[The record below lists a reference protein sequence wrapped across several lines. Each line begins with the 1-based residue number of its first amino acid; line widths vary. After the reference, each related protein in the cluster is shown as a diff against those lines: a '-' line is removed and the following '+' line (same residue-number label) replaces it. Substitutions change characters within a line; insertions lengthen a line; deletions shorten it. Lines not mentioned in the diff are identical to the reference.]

1 MASAGLTWALN
12 NGMTADQ
19 YYQNIFDFVLQNQG
33 MSDADLRSAMDQY
46 GISPTDVAQAT
57 GTKPEVVQQRYEAIP
72 ATVPEPVYA
81 PVAPP
86 SLLETPLEAPVET
99 PAYVAPVETPAY
111 VAPVTAPVLTPPVAA
126 PVTAPVGLLETPVTS
141 PVVAPVA
148 ESIAAPVVTPPV
160 TTGSNMATSAALNY
174 ALNNGMTQEQ
184 YYKNIFDYVANN
196 RGLTDAQ
203 LKSEMTRLG
212 VSPQDVAAA
221 TGVPLAGVEQRFNA
235 ATPITA
241 AELATETKA
250 QADLLARQQE
260 AARLAALAAVPVT
273 TPVVTPPAVVTPPV
287 VTTPV
292 VKPPVTTPATNTALN
307 AQLEKAYKD
316 GDIALL
322 NSLLAQNQVTSA
334 QAKNM
339 FNLTDADLSWIQNN
353 AGGKFYTPPTATP
366 GANMGIGSSFANF
379 QSIPIGAQYNPA
391 VTAGGASPYSQIMGQ
406 MKPFQNP
413 YQNFVANT
421 PMGGYDPG
429 LYDRIETANLAKAQ
443 AEAEI
448 ARLGGT
454 PVYGSDA
461 TGTDTAGIGS
471 QGGDSAGNT
480 GGGPGTGADGDA
492 AFANGGMVRSLLGPN
507 PQGPDDGL
515 GYLDKGEYVIKKS
528 AVNKYGRGVLDLI
541 NEGIVPAKKMKSVL
555 V

>member
-1 MASAGLTWALN
+1 
-12 NGMTADQ
+12 
-19 YYQNIFDFVLQNQG
+19 
-33 MSDADLRSAMDQY
+33 
-46 GISPTDVAQAT
+46 
-57 GTKPEVVQQRYEAIP
+57 
-72 ATVPEPVYA
+72 
-81 PVAPP
+81 
-86 SLLETPLEAPVET
+86 
-99 PAYVAPVETPAY
+99 
-111 VAPVTAPVLTPPVAA
+111 
-126 PVTAPVGLLETPVTS
+126 
-141 PVVAPVA
+141 
-148 ESIAAPVVTPPV
+148 
-160 TTGSNMATSAALNY
+160 MATSAALNY

-196 RGLTDAQ
+196 QGLTDAQ

-235 ATPITA
+235 ATPTTA
-241 AELATETKA
+241 AELATETAA
-250 QADLLARQQE
+250 QANLLARQQE
-260 AARLAALAAVPVT
+260 AARLAALAATPVT
-273 TPVVTPPAVVTPPV
+273 PLVVTPPV

-292 VKPPVTTPATNTALN
+292 VKPPVVTPPVVKPPVTPPATNTALN

-353 AGGKFYTPPTATP
+353 AGGKFYTPATAAP
-366 GANMGIGSSFANF
+366 GANMGIGGSFANF
-379 QSIPIGAQYNPA
+379 QSIPIGAQFNPA

-429 LYDRIETANLAKAQ
+429 LYDRIEAANLAKAQ
-443 AEAEI
+443 ADAEI

-454 PVYGSDA
+454 PVYGSNDDGGAAAAAAA
-461 TGTDTAGIGS
+461 TAA
-471 QGGDSAGNT
+471 DSAAASAASASGT
-480 GGGPGTGADGDA
+480 APGSDGSPGSGAAMGGLITNV
-492 AFANGGMVRSLLGPN
+492 F
-507 PQGPDDGL
+507 GPDPAGPDEGQVNMMR
-515 GYLDKGEYVIKKS
+515 GEYVIKKS
-528 AVNKYGRGVLDLI
+528 SVNKYGKGLLDMI
-541 NEGIVPAKKMKSVL
+541 NEGKVPAKKMKSL
-555 V
+555 LG